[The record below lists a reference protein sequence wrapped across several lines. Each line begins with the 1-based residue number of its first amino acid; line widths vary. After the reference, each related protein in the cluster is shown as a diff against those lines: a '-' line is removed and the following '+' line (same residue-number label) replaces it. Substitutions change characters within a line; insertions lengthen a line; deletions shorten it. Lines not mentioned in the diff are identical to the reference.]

1 MVVEEEAKIDPAVID
16 PIWIIAQR
24 EAMLIKGVNI
34 PKELEEKFKALESPP
49 EQKTTEEDDYD
60 N

>member
-1 MVVEEEAKIDPAVID
+1 
-16 PIWIIAQR
+16 
-24 EAMLIKGVNI
+24 MLIKGVNI

-60 N
+60 NQ